1 MPSHSQVFGQFQY
14 PTSPLEPFTGLQL
27 SYLMA
32 LLDDDEQAGVD
43 ALVRV
48 FARHGGSTIAPVA
61 ASGAAHSV
69 RGSRGGSR

>member
-1 MPSHSQVFGQFQY
+1 
-14 PTSPLEPFTGLQL
+14 
-27 SYLMA
+27 MA